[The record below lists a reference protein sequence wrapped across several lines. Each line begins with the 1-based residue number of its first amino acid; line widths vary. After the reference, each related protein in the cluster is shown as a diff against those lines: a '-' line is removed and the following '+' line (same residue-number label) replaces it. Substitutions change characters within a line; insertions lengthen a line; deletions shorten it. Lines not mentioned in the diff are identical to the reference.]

1 MGFKTIAIG
10 RGRDKEEMAK
20 KLGAIHYIDS
30 ITQNVA
36 EELFKFRGSG
46 GNDSVIDSSNSVIG
60 SGGNGK
66 GAKVILATAPSS
78 KAISSAFGGQAVN
91 GKLIVVGAAN
101 EPIEI
106 HPFLLIGRR
115 SIIGWPSG
123 SSIDS
128 QDTLS
133 FAIHSGV
140 MSVKEV
146 FPIEQA
152 SEAYDRMISSKVKF
166 RDVLQPKRRFT

>member
-66 GAKVILATAPSS
+66 GAKVILATALSS
-78 KAISSAFGGQAVN
+78 KAISSAFGG
-91 GKLIVVGAAN
+91 
-101 EPIEI
+101 
-106 HPFLLIGRR
+106 
-115 SIIGWPSG
+115 
-123 SSIDS
+123 
-128 QDTLS
+128 
-133 FAIHSGV
+133 
-140 MSVKEV
+140 
-146 FPIEQA
+146 
-152 SEAYDRMISSKVKF
+152 
-166 RDVLQPKRRFT
+166 